1 MCQVLCWVLSN
12 INSFN
17 SESGNKILL
26 APCYISE
33 NQDTERL
40 LDLQKLYLG
49 SKRVEEGEKIGL
61 CYSLEMLLRGKE
73 SVGGGRSGPGASLGW
88 GVAGWGW
95 RVGRVRRL
103 WQWKHFHAVADNQ
116 ECFSG
121 KLEAHA
127 GTETKTFYLFV
138 FMNIKLILIVIKL

>member
-33 NQDTERL
+33 NQATERL

-49 SKRVEEGEKIGL
+49 SKKVEEGEKIGL

-73 SVGGGRSGPGASLGW
+73 SGGRSGPGAGLGW
-88 GVAGWGW
+88 GVGGWGW

-116 ECFSG
+116 KS
-121 KLEAHA
+121 
-127 GTETKTFYLFV
+127 V
-138 FMNIKLILIVIKL
+138 FLGSWRHMLTQRPRHFIFLCL